1 MEESPLVPLPS
12 GAFSRASA
20 VPTFDIRNME
30 PFYPLRVNDLKQ
42 WDYCPRIV
50 FYNTVMPVTRK
61 STIKMERG
69 KEIEIKLDALEAR
82 RTLRRYRLAEGERRF
97 HVWLNSPV
105 LGMSGKLDL
114 LIVTPEAC
122 YPVDFKYTRDR
133 PRRNHI
139 MQLAAYALLVE
150 DAMRVPV
157 PMAFV
162 YLTPSDQLIRINVT
176 ERLKELVLARLA
188 SIRQMV
194 QEAILPEP
202 TPARARCEECE
213 FRNYCGDIF

>member
-1 MEESPLVPLPS
+1 MSRSQLNAVSGRLSPEL
-12 GAFSRASA
+12 
-20 VPTFDIRNME
+20 I
-30 PFYPLRVNDLKQ
+30 PLRVNDLKQ
-42 WDYCPRIV
+42 FEYCARIV
-50 FYNTVMPVTRK
+50 FYNTVMPVARK
-61 STIKMERG
+61 STVKMGRG

-82 RTLRRYRLAEGERRF
+82 RTLHRYRLGEGERRF
-97 HVWLNSPV
+97 HVWLNSPA
-105 LGMSGKLDL
+105 LGLSGKLDL

-139 MQLAAYALLVE
+139 MQLAAYSLLVE

-162 YLTPSDQLIRINVT
+162 YLTPSDQLIRINISDQ
-176 ERLKELVLARLA
+176 LKGLVRARLA
-188 SIRQMV
+188 SIRQMI
-194 QEAILPEP
+194 QERILPEP
-202 TPARARCEECE
+202 TLVRARCEECE

>member
-1 MEESPLVPLPS
+1 
-12 GAFSRASA
+12 
-20 VPTFDIRNME
+20 
-30 PFYPLRVNDLKQ
+30 VNDLKQ

-50 FYNTVMPVTRK
+50 FYNTVMPVARK

-69 KEIEIKLDALEAR
+69 KEVEIKLDALEAR
-82 RTLRRYRLAEGERRF
+82 RTLRRYRLSAGERRF
-97 HVWLNSPV
+97 HVWVNSPA
-105 LGMSGKLDL
+105 LGLSGKLDL

-139 MQLAAYALLVE
+139 IQLAAYALLVE
-150 DAMRVPV
+150 DAMKLPA
-157 PMAFV
+157 PAAFV

-176 ERLKELVLARLA
+176 DRLKALVLARLA

-194 QEAILPEP
+194 QEGILPEP
-202 TPARARCEECE
+202 TPVRARCEECE

>member
-1 MEESPLVPLPS
+1 MESSGVSNPNPATVTVNLSPEL
-12 GAFSRASA
+12 
-20 VPTFDIRNME
+20 I
-30 PFYPLRVNDLKQ
+30 PLRVNDLKQ

-50 FYNTVMPVTRK
+50 FYNTVMPVARK
-61 STIKMERG
+61 STVKMERG
-69 KEIEIKLDALEAR
+69 KEVEIKLDALEAR
-82 RTLRRYRLAEGERRF
+82 RTLRRYRLSEGERRF
-97 HVWLNSPV
+97 HAWVNSSA
-105 LGMSGKLDL
+105 LGLSGKLDL

-133 PRRNHI
+133 PRRNHV

-150 DAMRVPV
+150 DAMKLPA
-157 PMAFV
+157 PAAFV

-176 ERLKELVLARLA
+176 ERLKELVLARIS

-194 QEAILPEP
+194 REEILPEA
-202 TPARARCEECE
+202 TPVRGRCEECE